1 MRIGQMG
8 RNDSCEFLPVVVRVQ
23 SCPLLYELKYGTK
36 YSRPSEKKVDASC
49 KRHKAKAASQFG
61 ASAANVIQMDHSAAI
76 EAPEEIIASER
87 PRAPAAQFT
96 GAIGLPG

>member
-1 MRIGQMG
+1 MEQNIPG
-8 RNDSCEFLPVVVRVQ
+8 RQKKRWTLP
-23 SCPLLYELKYGTK
+23 
-36 YSRPSEKKVDASC
+36 ASVIC
-49 KRHKAKAASQFG
+49 KAKAASQFG
-61 ASAANVIQMDHSAAI
+61 ASVAAAANVIQMDHSAAI